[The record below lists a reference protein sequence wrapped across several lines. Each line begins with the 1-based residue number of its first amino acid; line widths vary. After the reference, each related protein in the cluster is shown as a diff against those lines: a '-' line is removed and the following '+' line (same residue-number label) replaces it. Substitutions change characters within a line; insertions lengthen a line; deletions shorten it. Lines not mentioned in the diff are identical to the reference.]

1 MVNGEAGK
9 GDRNRLSG
17 KEREEYARNW
27 LSIFGHRKQKERQ
40 DEQDKLAKDRQSKI
54 PKGIKKRPKDV

>member
-40 DEQDKLAKDRQSKI
+40 DAKDQQSKI
-54 PKGIKKRPKDV
+54 SKGAKKRPKDV